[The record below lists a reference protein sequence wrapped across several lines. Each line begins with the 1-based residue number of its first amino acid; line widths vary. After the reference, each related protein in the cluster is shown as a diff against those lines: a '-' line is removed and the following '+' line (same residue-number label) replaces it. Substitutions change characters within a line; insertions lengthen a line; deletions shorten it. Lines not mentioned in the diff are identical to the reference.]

1 MGIPPEAVLAVGDGA
16 NDAPMIQAAGLGI
29 GYRAKPRLKAVA
41 DAVIEHGDLT
51 ALLWAQGIPRREWVQ
66 D

>member
-1 MGIPPEAVLAVGDGA
+1 
-16 NDAPMIQAAGLGI
+16 MIQAAGLGI